1 MSLLLVKTKNLS
13 WQDHTL
19 NIEVMIS
26 PQGSTLLVN
35 KHKALDA
42 KFDKEKSIFEKQRA
56 ARLKDFL
63 IERRFIQRQRMKL
76 MRRSLELAEE
86 RAKSARI
93 ILEKSYS
100 KQNDNRSS
108 SAPVNPKRN
117 GISSVAGSGIIPIP
131 FPRIPL
137 KSATL
142 FAATLHQTNVYL
154 DSDSE
159 EDADT
164 IFAQTKAAPNKPDS
178 EISAGGVFLTA
189 AKIKPII
196 LTSQLQQPSLQN
208 LRVQDEVISSD
219 TATRLTL
226 QPSPRMMKSPSIRFS
241 DLTELQE
248 PIFEVDIKKKSLEEK
263 VKGFLKDQID
273 FNVRPPSLVISKAGR
288 SSKTPPLVAQRYTTL
303 TFDPKVVEK
312 SFDQYCKHRTYE
324 DLTKTMKLAAKMKCH
339 VKQARNTSLIPS
351 IATFK
356 STKSFLRLLK
366 LKKRNESESTPEA
379 EQIANN

>member
-1 MSLLLVKTKNLS
+1 MSLLMVKTKNLS

-26 PQGSTLLVN
+26 PQGSTLLMN

-86 RAKSARI
+86 RAQSARI
-93 ILEKSYS
+93 VLEKSYCE
-100 KQNDNRSS
+100 QNDNRSS

-117 GISSVAGSGIIPIP
+117 GIS
-131 FPRIPL
+131 
-137 KSATL
+137 
-142 FAATLHQTNVYL
+142 N
-154 DSDSE
+154 SDSE

-164 IFAQTKAAPNKPDS
+164 LFAQTKAAPNKPDS

-219 TATRLTL
+219 TATRLTV
-226 QPSPRMMKSPSIRFS
+226 QPSPRVMKSPSIRFS
-241 DLTELQE
+241 DWTELQE
-248 PIFEVDIKKKSLEEK
+248 PIIEVDIKKKSLEEK

-366 LKKRNESESTPEA
+366 QKKRNESESTPEA